1 MVAQERINVAEI
13 VGRKNNCEVNF
24 FSMYFIRTKEEIHL
38 SFKNSEKLRT
48 LALNIS
54 VVIIFRFLTC
64 IGTVSFFS
72 QRFSKHGL

>member
-1 MVAQERINVAEI
+1 
-13 VGRKNNCEVNF
+13 
-24 FSMYFIRTKEEIHL
+24 MYFVRTKEEIQL

-48 LALNIS
+48 QALNIS

-64 IGTVSFFS
+64 IGTVPFFS